1 MFTKHTDNSI
11 LYLRSEALGH
21 VPHGFSTRLGGVSHA
36 PWDSL
41 NLGIGRGDDMENVR
55 ENYRRFCAVLGLD
68 GHRAV
73 LSKQVHEDVVRRVTE
88 EDAGKGLWRER
99 DYTSVDGFVT
109 DVPNLPLVVFSA
121 DCNVI
126 LLHDPIRR
134 AIGAC
139 HAGWRG
145 TALGIARKTA
155 LEMVRLFGC
164 NPADIRAAIGP
175 AIGQCC
181 FETDEDVPTAL
192 RGALGEEVEPY
203 MEKRGAKYHIDLKG
217 VNALWLRKAG
227 VEKID
232 ICDDCTA
239 CRGDLYWSHRKLGND
254 RGAQIAMI
262 ALEEVTE

>member
-1 MFTKHTDNSI
+1 M
-11 LYLRSEALGH
+11 R
-21 VPHGFSTRLGGVSHA
+21 
-36 PWDSL
+36 
-41 NLGIGRGDDMENVR
+41 
-55 ENYRRFCAVLGLD
+55 C
-68 GHRAV
+68 
-73 LSKQVHEDVVRRVTE
+73 VTE

-155 LEMVRLFGC
+155 SEMVRLYGC
-164 NPADIRAAIGP
+164 DPQNIRAAIGP

-181 FETDEDVPTAL
+181 FETDDDVPTAL
-192 RGALGEEVEPY
+192 REALGAEAGLY
-203 MEKRGAKYHIDLKG
+203 MEKRGTKYHIDLKG
-217 VNALWLRKAG
+217 INALWLRKAG
-227 VEKID
+227 VEIVD
-232 ICDDCTA
+232 ICHDCTA
-239 CRGDLYWSHRKLGND
+239 CRNDLYWSHRRTGND

-262 ALEEVTE
+262 ALEEVAE